1 MTSLY
6 KKNEICFALLW
17 IGIYCVGMS
26 LFDNLSKV
34 IGLENSVSAV
44 FALAASVFLFLWIRR
59 SNLTEYFGLCKT
71 TAPAKAFLFFIPL
84 VVISLSNVWSGF
96 SLNYGSVQ
104 LVCFIV
110 KMLCVGFLE
119 EIIFR
124 GFLFRAMSKD
134 NVKSAI
140 IVSSVTFGIGHVI
153 NLLNGSGMNLADNIF
168 QIIVAVFIGFLYVII
183 FYRGGSLIPCIL
195 SHGVLNSL
203 SPFANSEDLENE
215 VLIFRMVLLI
225 VLVAGYALIL
235 LKTLPPK
242 KATSEQ

>member
-1 MTSLY
+1 
-6 KKNEICFALLW
+6 
-17 IGIYCVGMS
+17 
-26 LFDNLSKV
+26 
-34 IGLENSVSAV
+34 
-44 FALAASVFLFLWIRR
+44 
-59 SNLTEYFGLCKT
+59 
-71 TAPAKAFLFFIPL
+71 
-84 VVISLSNVWSGF
+84 
-96 SLNYGSVQ
+96 
-104 LVCFIV
+104 
-110 KMLCVGFLE
+110 MLCVGFLE

-168 QIIVAVFIGFLYVII
+168 QIIAAVFIGFLYVII

-195 SHGVLNSL
+195 SHGVLNLL
-203 SPFANSEDLENE
+203 SAFANSEAPETE
-215 VLIFRMVLLI
+215 ALIFRMVLLI